1 MSHSSFGQRPML
13 IGSDHVGEDVWHPVH
28 SPFDGAVIG
37 EVPSANVRDID
48 LAVAAA
54 RKALTG
60 DGFPTFER
68 AAVLDRAAAYLQ
80 AQRETFADT
89 ISAEAA
95 KPIRTA
101 RLEAS
106 RAIDTIRFSA
116 AIARTMHGE
125 MVPMDA
131 SASGNGTWGL
141 VRRRPV
147 GVVGAITPFNFP
159 LNLVCHK
166 VAPAIAAGCPV
177 VLKPAS
183 ATPFSSLLLADLL
196 VQAGLPPGWLNVVT
210 APGKV
215 ADHLV
220 THPDVAMITFTGS
233 AAVGW
238 RIRERAPKKKVSLE
252 LGNNAPLI
260 VHKDGDWKTA
270 ADKAKTAGFSHAG
283 QSCISTQRIYVHESI
298 ADAFSARLVS
308 EVSNLKLGDPSLE
321 TTDVSALIDPG
332 EADRVESW
340 IKEAEAEG
348 AAVLT
353 GGEREGR
360 LLQPTVLSDVT
371 PDMKV
376 SRLEVFGPVVGLA
389 TYDDL
394 NDALRLADDSAY
406 GLQAAIFTRN
416 IDTALHAADRLHF
429 GGVLINEMPT
439 WRADQMPY
447 GGDRD
452 SGNTREGPAWAA
464 RSMTEEQLI
473 VIRQGP
479 ASTT

>member
-1 MSHSSFGQRPML
+1 
-13 IGSDHVGEDVWHPVH
+13 
-28 SPFDGAVIG
+28 
-37 EVPSANVRDID
+37 
-48 LAVAAA
+48 
-54 RKALTG
+54 
-60 DGFPTFER
+60 
-68 AAVLDRAAAYLQ
+68 
-80 AQRETFADT
+80 
-89 ISAEAA
+89 
-95 KPIRTA
+95 
-101 RLEAS
+101 
-106 RAIDTIRFSA
+106 
-116 AIARTMHGE
+116 
-125 MVPMDA
+125 MV
-131 SASGNGTWGL
+131 
-141 VRRRPV
+141 
-147 GVVGAITPFNFP
+147 
-159 LNLVCHK
+159 
-166 VAPAIAAGCPV
+166 
-177 VLKPAS
+177 
-183 ATPFSSLLLADLL
+183 
-196 VQAGLPPGWLNVVT
+196 
-210 APGKV
+210 
-215 ADHLV
+215 
-220 THPDVAMITFTGS
+220 TFTGS

-298 ADAFSARLVS
+298 ADAFSERLVS
-308 EVSNLKLGDPSLE
+308 EVSKLNLGDPSLE
-321 TTDVSALIDPG
+321 ATDVSALIDPG

-340 IKEAEAEG
+340 IKEAETEG

-353 GGEREGR
+353 GGKREGR
-360 LLQPTVLSDVT
+360 LLEPTVLADIT

-389 TYDDL
+389 SYEDL
-394 NDALRLADDSAY
+394 NEALRLADDSAY
-406 GLQAAIFTRN
+406 GLQAAIFTRD
-416 IDTALHAADRLHF
+416 IDTALHAADRLHY

-479 ASTT
+479 APTA